1 MALKKGYAKVFLLLL
16 VTLFFIP
23 GITLVFTEYG
33 EHQLNSEYTEY
44 FITDAL
50 KENQDV
56 NGIRLFLQENPPSS
70 VCGTLQS
77 DDLRNYQ
84 QAVCAEGSE
93 LWQFHMM
100 DKVAFWTLIAG
111 GVVLAMV
118 LLLSALA
125 FVSRKGQSLSLTL
138 ARRFLMLSSTLEVL
152 VQGAMLVWL
161 SFWGTAFFTQSYFPK
176 LIIIAALL
184 VLFGIWHIVKGIFKK
199 LPPEEGIEGEVVTR
213 EAAPALWARIDA
225 LAEKTGTAPPDHIVA
240 GIDTNFYVTEAPL
253 TVNQQQLNGRK
264 LYVSIPLLRQLNQE
278 QADGVMVHELTHL
291 REGDTAA
298 GALLGPKLHRFD
310 LYTQLMSQNVATL
323 VVYYP
328 LALYRMLFELAWQRN
343 SREREFVADRAA
355 AQVIAPAAI
364 IESLI
369 KVSAYAGY
377 RAEVERDLFNHKT
390 RHNSGP
396 GISQA
401 IASGLVQHV
410 HSDGFISMMREQNV
424 PPPFDSHPP
433 LAERMHN
440 VGHVVEEQRYAEIAA
455 QLPQQSWVDL
465 MPVAADIEQRLW
477 QTYEQHFSAAH
488 EESLAWRYEPMGE
501 EETALVL
508 KYFPAVTFPLKAG
521 SEAEINYQGV
531 VDPQNG
537 QLTGWDEIKAINH
550 VRRFGTDIIYLQHY
564 QANAQG
570 KKRSAIRLPG
580 IKKEIDNYKATL
592 NVYWQRHQSMRA
604 WQAQEQQESVAAES

>member
-16 VTLFFIP
+16 VTLFLIP

-118 LLLSALA
+118 LLFSALA

-199 LPPEEGIEGEVVTR
+199 LPSDEDTEGEVVTR

-225 LAEKTGTAPPDHIVA
+225 LAEKTGTAPPDHIIA

-253 TVNQQQLNGRK
+253 MVNQQQLSGRK

-328 LALYRMLFELAWQRN
+328 LAFYRMLFELAWQRN

-355 AQVIAPAAI
+355 AQVVVPAAI

-390 RHNSGP
+390 QHNTGP

-410 HSDGFISMMREQNV
+410 HSEGFISMMREQNV
-424 PPPFDSHPP
+424 PHPFDSHPP

-440 VGHVVEEQRYAEIAA
+440 VGHVVEEQHYAEIAA

-477 QTYEQHFSAAH
+477 QTYEQQFSAAH
-488 EESLAWRYEPMGE
+488 EESLAWRYEPAGE

-508 KYFPAVTFPLKAG
+508 KYFPVVTFPLKAG
-521 SEAEINYQGV
+521 SAAEINYQGV

-537 QLTGWDEIKAINH
+537 QLIGWDEIKAINH

-604 WQAQEQQESVAAES
+604 WQAQEQQESLPADS